1 MEYSLLSRMLG
12 VIGATSLA
20 LDLVSDLRPT
30 PAIPSRMLSF
40 GSSQV
45 ENAM

>member
-1 MEYSLLSRMLG
+1 MGYSLLNRMLG

-20 LDLVSDLRPT
+20 LDSVSDPLLT
-30 PAIPSRMLSF
+30 PETLSKMLSF

-45 ENAM
+45 ENAT